1 MSDSIPSPRWQPA
14 PGAAVRRAATV
25 VVLRHSDAGMQV
37 LLMRRIAR
45 AGDIHSG
52 ACVFPGGLVDAADRG
67 AQRYCVGL
75 DDAQAS
81 TLLGLESGG
90 LDFFVAAMREC
101 LEEAGLLFA
110 ATTDRAALTQAT
122 LDAIAELRPAL
133 NRGELSLS
141 DLCERF
147 KLHLAADRLLHFS
160 HWLTPP
166 GVPKRYDTHFFVAE
180 APALQVASHDDSETT
195 ARLWITPADA
205 LAQARDL
212 QLVLPTLKTLKTL
225 QQLGSIDAVMAHA
238 RGLHSVPCWMPR
250 LGIGSRGVRPVEPD
264 EPAWAELGRL
274 DPEGFGRHSYE
285 LAPWPAVRLS
295 PRLIRVTAP
304 NGSMM
309 TGPGTNTYLL
319 GGGANNEWAV
329 IDPGP
334 AMDEHVQA
342 ILAAA
347 PGTIRWIFVTHTH
360 KDHSP
365 AAAALK
371 ALTGAQLLGMVPLHA
386 EWQDTGFVPDVALR
400 GGEVFELPGNTRLHV
415 IHTPGHAGNHLCY
428 LLEQERMLFTGD
440 HVMQGSTVVINPP
453 DGDMAAYLRSLGE
466 LKHLALDWLA
476 PGHGFLMAEPA
487 QAMQRIIDHRLQR
500 EAKVLAAVPQG
511 TPADIDALL
520 ATVYADVPP
529 HLHAM
534 AKRSLW
540 AHLLKLRHEQRVVE
554 RPPGSWALAP
564 HTLQG
569 LLAGAPA
576 SS

>member
-14 PGAAVRRAATV
+14 PGAPIRRAATV
-25 VVLRHSDAGMQV
+25 VVLRDSDAGMQV
-37 LLMRRIAR
+37 LLMRRTAR

-67 AQRYCVGL
+67 AQRFCVGL

-81 TLLGLESGG
+81 ARLGLDSGG

-110 ATTDRAALTQAT
+110 ATTDRAALAQAT

-133 NRGELSLS
+133 NRGELSLT
-141 DLCERF
+141 DLCQRF
-147 KLHLAADRLLHFS
+147 KLHLAADRLHHFS

-205 LAQARDL
+205 LAQVRDL

-225 QQLGSIDAVMAHA
+225 QQLGSIDAVMTYA
-238 RGLHSVPCWMPR
+238 RGLRDVPCWMPR
-250 LGIGSRGVRPVEPD
+250 LGTGSRGVRPVEPD

-274 DPEGFGRHSYE
+274 DPEGNGQHSCE
-285 LAPWPAVRLS
+285 LAPGPAVRLS
-295 PRLIRVTAP
+295 ARLIRVTAP

-319 GGGANNEWAV
+319 GGGADNEWAV

-334 AMDEHVQA
+334 AIDEHVQA

-347 PGTIRWIFVTHTH
+347 PGAIRWIFVTHTH

-365 AAAALK
+365 AAAPLK
-371 ALTGAQLLGMVPLHA
+371 ARTGAQLLGMAPLHT
-386 EWQDTGFVPDVALR
+386 EWQDAGFAPDVALC
-400 GGEVFELPGNTRLHV
+400 GGEVFELPGHTSLRV

-428 LLEQERMLFTGD
+428 LLEQERLLFTGD

-453 DGDMAAYLRSLGE
+453 DGDMAAYLQSLAA
-466 LKHLALDWLA
+466 LKTLALDWLA
-476 PGHGFLMAEPA
+476 PGHGFLMAEPGA
-487 QAMQRIIDHRLQR
+487 AMQRIIEHRLKR
-500 EAKVLAAVPQG
+500 EAKVLAAVPAHRA
-511 TPADIDALL
+511 ADLDTLL
-520 ATVYADVPP
+520 ARVYADVPA
-529 HLHAM
+529 HLHTVAR
-534 AKRSLW
+534 RSLL
-540 AHLLKLRHEQRVVE
+540 AHLLKLRHDGQVVE
-554 RPPGSWALAP
+554 VPAQGWALVP
-564 HTLQG
+564 P
-569 LLAGAPA
+569 AG
-576 SS
+576 

>member
-1 MSDSIPSPRWQPA
+1 MSDSIPSPSWQPA
-14 PGAAVRRAATV
+14 PGAPIRRAATV
-25 VVLRHSDAGMQV
+25 VVLRDSDAGMQV
-37 LLMRRIAR
+37 LLMRRTAR

-67 AQRYCVGL
+67 AQRFCVGL

-81 TLLGLESGG
+81 ARLGLDSGG

-110 ATTDRAALTQAT
+110 ATTGRAALAQAT

-133 NRGELSLS
+133 NRGELSLT
-141 DLCERF
+141 DLCQRF
-147 KLHLAADRLLHFS
+147 KLHLAADRLHHFS

-205 LAQARDL
+205 LAQVRDL

-225 QQLGSIDAVMAHA
+225 QQLGSIDAVMTYA
-238 RGLHSVPCWMPR
+238 RGLRDVPCWMPR
-250 LGIGSRGVRPVEPD
+250 LGRGSRGVRPVEPD

-274 DPEGFGRHSYE
+274 DPEGNGQHSCE
-285 LAPWPAVRLS
+285 LAPGPAVRLS
-295 PRLIRVTAP
+295 ARLIRVTAP

-334 AMDEHVQA
+334 AIDEHVQA

-347 PGTIRWIFVTHTH
+347 PGAIRWIFVTHTH

-365 AAAALK
+365 AAAPLK
-371 ALTGAQLLGMVPLHA
+371 ARTGAQLLGMAPLHT
-386 EWQDTGFVPDVALR
+386 EWQDAGFAPDVALC
-400 GGEVFELPGNTRLHV
+400 GGEVFELPGHTSLRV

-428 LLEQERMLFTGD
+428 LLEQERLLFTGD

-453 DGDMAAYLRSLGE
+453 DGDMAAYLQSLAA
-466 LKHLALDWLA
+466 LKTLALDWLA
-476 PGHGFLMAEPA
+476 PGHGFLMAEPGA
-487 QAMQRIIDHRLQR
+487 AMQRLIEHRLKR
-500 EAKVLAAVPQG
+500 EAKVLAAVPAHRA
-511 TPADIDALL
+511 ADLDTLL
-520 ATVYADVPP
+520 ARVYADVPA
-529 HLHAM
+529 HLHTVAR
-534 AKRSLW
+534 RSLL
-540 AHLLKLRHEQRVVE
+540 AHLLKLRHDGQVVE
-554 RPPGSWALAP
+554 VPAQGWALVP
-564 HTLQG
+564 P
-569 LLAGAPA
+569 AG
-576 SS
+576 

>member
-1 MSDSIPSPRWQPA
+1 MSDSIPSPSWQPA
-14 PGAAVRRAATV
+14 PGAPIRRAATV
-25 VVLRHSDAGMQV
+25 VVLRDSDAGMQV
-37 LLMRRIAR
+37 LLMRRTAR

-67 AQRYCVGL
+67 AQRFCVGL

-81 TLLGLESGG
+81 ARLGLDSGG

-110 ATTDRAALTQAT
+110 ATTDRAALAQAT

-133 NRGELSLS
+133 NRGELSLT
-141 DLCERF
+141 DLCQRF
-147 KLHLAADRLLHFS
+147 KLHLAADRLHHFS

-205 LAQARDL
+205 LAQVRDL

-225 QQLGSIDAVMAHA
+225 QQLGSIDAVMTYA
-238 RGLHSVPCWMPR
+238 RGLRDVPCWMPR
-250 LGIGSRGVRPVEPD
+250 LGRGSRGVRPVEPD

-274 DPEGFGRHSYE
+274 DPEGNGQHSCE
-285 LAPWPAVRLS
+285 LAPGPAVRLS
-295 PRLIRVTAP
+295 ARLIRVTAP

-334 AMDEHVQA
+334 AIDEHVQA

-347 PGTIRWIFVTHTH
+347 PGAIRWIFVTHTH

-365 AAAALK
+365 AAAPLK
-371 ALTGAQLLGMVPLHA
+371 ARTGAQLLGMAPLHT
-386 EWQDTGFVPDVALR
+386 EWQDAGFAPDVALC
-400 GGEVFELPGNTRLHV
+400 GGEVFELPGHTSLRV

-428 LLEQERMLFTGD
+428 LLEQERLLFTGD

-453 DGDMAAYLRSLGE
+453 DGDMAAYLQSLAA
-466 LKHLALDWLA
+466 LKTLALDWLA
-476 PGHGFLMAEPA
+476 PGHGFLMAEPGA
-487 QAMQRIIDHRLQR
+487 AMQRIIEHRLKR
-500 EAKVLAAVPQG
+500 EAKVLAAVPAHRA
-511 TPADIDALL
+511 ADLDTLL
-520 ATVYADVPP
+520 ARVYADVPA
-529 HLHAM
+529 HLHTVAR
-534 AKRSLW
+534 RSLL
-540 AHLLKLRHEQRVVE
+540 AHLLKLRHDGQVVE
-554 RPPGSWALAP
+554 VPAQGWALVP
-564 HTLQG
+564 P
-569 LLAGAPA
+569 AG
-576 SS
+576 